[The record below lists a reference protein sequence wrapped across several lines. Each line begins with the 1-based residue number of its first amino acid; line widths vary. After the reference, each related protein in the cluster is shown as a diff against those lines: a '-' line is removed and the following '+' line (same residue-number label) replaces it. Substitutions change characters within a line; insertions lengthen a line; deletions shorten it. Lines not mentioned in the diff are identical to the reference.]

1 MVQLKG
7 KLKDLKN
14 FKTYL
19 ALSKELSLTFMKLG
33 QYLHYSDLDQTNLT
47 YQNLNNL
54 FAIKT
59 NNLGQQ
65 LS

>member
-1 MVQLKG
+1 
-7 KLKDLKN
+7 
-14 FKTYL
+14 
-19 ALSKELSLTFMKLG
+19 MKLG

-59 NNLGQQ
+59 SNLGQQ